1 MGSTP
6 RLRHRPRPRVGSTGW
21 WWWHPRFEMG
31 RRRLGCLAFAAL
43 LSSTLGG
50 CQKGAAGAQAPVV
63 ATVNGEAITAIDFKK
78 DLAQSRRGSEGLGP
92 RSEEEFQASR
102 KAELQ
107 RMIERVELLQ
117 AAHQAG
123 IVGSDD
129 EVEKAYLAMRADYP
143 GTSFDELLADEEI
156 SPVELRARLRD
167 QITVR
172 KLFVQTVF
180 SRVAVTEPEIE
191 AYYTAHPQEF
201 GHPEQVHAE
210 QIVVKTEEEAQALKT
225 AIKNGTTSFEDAAR
239 KHSLSPDGKQGGDLG
254 WFGRGMMP
262 PIFDD
267 VCFPLPVGTLSDV
280 VTSSYGFQLFRVLER
295 RAAGS
300 TSLGDSKAQ
309 IEANLRQEKN
319 SKAEATFLD
328 DLKAKSQVSID
339 EAAVARVR

>member
-1 MGSTP
+1 MRGMG
-6 RLRHRPRPRVGSTGW
+6 W
-21 WWWHPRFEMG
+21 
-31 RRRLGCLAFAAL
+31 RRLGSGITLAAL
-43 LSSTLGG
+43 VAVVPG
-50 CQKGAAGAQAPVV
+50 CRKGVQGAQTPVV
-63 ATVNGEAITAIDFKK
+63 AMVNGEAISALDFKK
-78 DLAQSRRGSEGLGP
+78 VLAQSRRGSEGLGP
-92 RSEEEFQASR
+92 RSEEEFQAFR

-117 AAHQAG
+117 K
-123 IVGSDD
+123 S
-129 EVEKAYLAMRADYP
+129 YLAMRADYP

-167 QITVR
+167 QLTVR

-191 AYYTAHPQEF
+191 AYFAAHPQEF

-225 AIKNGTTSFEDAAR
+225 AIKAGTSSFGDAAR

-262 PIFDD
+262 PIFDE
-267 VCFPLPVGTLSDV
+267 VCFALPVGSLSDV
-280 VTSSYGFQLFRVLER
+280 VTSSYGFHLFRVLER

-300 TSLGDSKAQ
+300 TSLADAKAQ
-309 IEANLRQEKN
+309 IESKLRQEKN
-319 SKAEATFLD
+319 AKAEAAFVD
-328 DLKAKSQVSID
+328 ALKAKSQVTID
-339 EAAVARVR
+339 EAAASRVR